1 MDAMKKRAGLGVVA
15 GVLGTLV
22 VLAVICLIVVYTGA
36 FNIAATEE
44 HQSIT
49 RWAFDTTFHN
59 SVELRAADV
68 VAPEKISPAMV
79 TAGASAY
86 KSMCQHCHA
95 GPGAEREDCEH
106 GIPAYEVIDNRGKRS
121 VAAADDHH
129 RRSCNGGFHYRLH
142 HFGIVDDVSVDQLQS
157 RRRELVASF
166 NEGGLAMPA
175 PRVDHQHRSFRQRIG
190 HVRSMRR
197 RGFLSVMQVG

>member
-15 GVLGTLV
+15 GVLGTFV

-36 FNIAATEE
+36 FNVAATAE

-95 GPGAEREDCEH
+95 GPGAEREDWASGMRPRPPHLTE
-106 GIPAYEVIDNRGKRS
+106 
-121 VAAADDHH
+121 VAA
-129 RRSCNGGFHYRLH
+129 GW
-142 HFGIVDDVSVDQLQS
+142 
-157 RRRELVASF
+157 ELNQIYWIAKH
-166 NEGGLAMPA
+166 GLKMTGMPA
-175 PRVDHQHRSFRQRIG
+175 FGPTHDDQTLWGIAAFVKELPAMTPERYAEMGSAAKHG
-190 HVRSMRR
+190 HGS
-197 RGFLSVMQVG
+197 GGHGG